1 MEEDSY
7 EDREYQRVKALLEA
21 GVGPDDERV
30 VSLLLPPMN

>member
-1 MEEDSY
+1 MEESY

-30 VSLLLPPMN
+30 VSLLPPIN